1 MATLQSRP
9 TSRLVKHAH
18 SRPLEVE
25 IRNVWTSQNTHI
37 LPPSRRAGAIRQ
49 MSFCTTTLSS
59 PLNCPPSLLTS
70 PLEVVDD
77 RPRRLVHFRQNGA
90 WPVHQV
96 RSGIEV
102 PQPRQSCMAAVIPNM
117 TPTLIHSF
125 PPQACSANPS
135 RSLISPH
142 LPQPPPDRLPV
153 MHACSHALRC
163 GR

>member
-1 MATLQSRP
+1 MQSRP

-25 IRNVWTSQNTHI
+25 IRNVWTYAHSAAKPPRRGHSTDVFLHHCI
-37 LPPSRRAGAIRQ
+37 VFPLELLAHPFLP
-49 MSFCTTTLSS
+49 S
-59 PLNCPPSLLTS
+59 PLV
-70 PLEVVDD
+70 VVDD

-153 MHACSHALRC
+153 MHACRHALRC